1 MTEKTLNPRVD
12 AYVGK
17 PGTWQDAF
25 KKLRAIALDCDLA
38 EDFKWGHP
46 CYTLDDQNIVL
57 MHGFK
62 EYCALLFFKGAL
74 MQDPKSILIQQTENV
89 QAGRQI
95 RFTSADEIAKMASTL
110 KSYIREAIKVERSGA
125 QVAFKKTAEFAMP
138 EEFLNQLEESPELQE
153 AFAAL
158 TPGRQRGYLLHFSSA
173 KQAKTRESRVA
184 KCVPHILKGKGLDD
198 L

>member
-1 MTEKTLNPRVD
+1 MNPKVD

-125 QVAFKKTAEFAMP
+125 QVEFKKTAEFAMP
-138 EEFLNQLEESPELQE
+138 EEFLNRLEESPELQE